1 MAISP
6 IVLNGTISA
15 SQNVS
20 NYKSNDDSKAAVLH
34 SNTQTK
40 IEHKVE
46 QKLSRVREQDDA
58 EMKHKGFDAREKG
71 SNEYEGDGGQH
82 RRHAEYKSEDGAV
95 YIKEKGGFDIS
106 I

>member
-6 IVLNGTISA
+6 IVLNGTITA

-20 NYKSNDDSKAAVLH
+20 AYKAHDDSKAAILQ
-34 SNTQTK
+34 SNTHTK
-40 IEHKVE
+40 IEHQIEK
-46 QKLSRVREQDDA
+46 KLSRVREQDDT

-71 SNEYEGDGGQH
+71 SNEYEGDGGKH
-82 RRHAEYKSEDGAV
+82 RHTEYKGEDGAV
-95 YIKEKGGFDIS
+95 YVKEKGGFDIS